1 MAIVSNL
8 TIDQGSTFS
17 ASIDVT
23 DVEDNILV
31 LTGYTVAAQIRKTYD
46 STTAVDFT
54 GSVSNATQGEITI
67 SLTPAQTNAL
77 VAGRYV
83 YDAEI
88 TSAGGTVTRVIE
100 GQIEVTPGVTQ

>member
-8 TIDQGSTFS
+8 TVDQGSTFS

-54 GSVSNATQGEITI
+54 GTVSNATQGEIT
-67 SLTPAQTNAL
+67 SL
-77 VAGRYV
+77 GY
-83 YDAEI
+83 Y
-88 TSAGGTVTRVIE
+88 
-100 GQIEVTPGVTQ
+100 